1 MNYELIKEFK
11 KIPISI
17 KPNYIKIPVTLL
29 KPTEENAKLFND
41 ILESCVEDPEMK
53 KIEFTSSGGI
63 SVDSNSFSLPCYGY
77 TLTRNSAE
85 LVILILEGMLRI
97 QFRSG
102 IYEDDSNF
110 QMSGRKAFMLFKE
123 LLLKE
128 GINLEKYA
136 IINGE
141 KIKESIQSPLIALDN
156 DVYRDCVFQSVHHI
170 DFHSSYGAG
179 LANTYPEFRP
189 LLEKLYAERKKNKA
203 YKAVLNFT
211 IGFMQSKWTGY
222 RFAQLAK
229 AAIEDNN
236 KRVRELAKALEK
248 SGRIVIMY
256 NTDGIW
262 YYGDV
267 YHGPG
272 EGTQLGEWIND
283 HIDCKFRA
291 KSAGVYEFIE
301 GGKYT
306 PIVRGFTNLDKI
318 KSRDDWQWGDIY
330 QQTPVYYYLTSNG
343 IKYEEEKN
351 G

>member
-63 SVDSNSFSLPCYGY
+63 SVDSDSFSLPCYGY

-128 GINLEKYA
+128 GMLVILEELS
-136 IINGE
+136 N
-141 KIKESIQSPLIALDN
+141 IK
-156 DVYRDCVFQSVHHI
+156 
-170 DFHSSYGAG
+170 
-179 LANTYPEFRP
+179 
-189 LLEKLYAERKKNKA
+189 
-203 YKAVLNFT
+203 
-211 IGFMQSKWTGY
+211 
-222 RFAQLAK
+222 
-229 AAIEDNN
+229 
-236 KRVRELAKALEK
+236 
-248 SGRIVIMY
+248 
-256 NTDGIW
+256 
-262 YYGDV
+262 
-267 YHGPG
+267 
-272 EGTQLGEWIND
+272 
-283 HIDCKFRA
+283 
-291 KSAGVYEFIE
+291 
-301 GGKYT
+301 
-306 PIVRGFTNLDKI
+306 
-318 KSRDDWQWGDIY
+318 
-330 QQTPVYYYLTSNG
+330 
-343 IKYEEEKN
+343 
-351 G
+351 